1 MLRDYYYNLLNNYQQ
16 RIYDSVLDA
25 AKRFDKNAK
34 VGGGVFLSNADF
46 EKTIDALRCDH
57 PELYYMNFNMSV
69 TGGFFSTTLHLNYT
83 ISKNDR
89 KKYDNA
95 LENFINFVKTKC
107 QNLKGEYEKAL
118 FVHDIFAE
126 NVVYDLK
133 EKNAYDML
141 GPILHKRGVCQGI
154 AFAYKYILDE
164 LGVDCITAVGDVHS
178 STTNGPHAWN
188 LVKVAGR
195 WYHVDVTLD
204 LKQGDTFFH
213 AYFMNND
220 SDTFINH
227 KYKYRMSIECRFIND
242 NYFYRNKSFFTD
254 IDKAAQYIVD
264 KWRDSNVVE
273 VKILRADKAN
283 NIKNLMNAIA
293 RNGGMYNFFIYP
305 IDQLDVY
312 AVYKK

>member
-1 MLRDYYYNLLNNYQQ
+1 MLHDYYYSSLNEYQK
-16 RIYDSVLDA
+16 RIYDSILKA
-25 AKRFDKNAK
+25 ALSYDKKAT
-34 VGGGVFLSNADF
+34 VGGGIFLSNADF
-46 EKTIDALRCDH
+46 EKTIDALRSDH
-57 PELYYMNFNMSV
+57 PELYYLDFNMSV
-69 TGGFFSTTLHLNYT
+69 TGGFFSTTLHLRYN
-83 ISKNDR
+83 INESDKI
-89 KKYDNA
+89 KYDKA
-95 LENFINFVKTKC
+95 LDNFMNFIKAKC

-118 FVHDIFAE
+118 LVHDLFAE
-126 NVVYDLK
+126 NLVYDMNEPRAFDLV
-133 EKNAYDML
+133 

-154 AFAYKYILDE
+154 SFAYKYVLDE
-164 LGVDCITAVGDVHS
+164 IGVDCLTAFGEVHS

-204 LKQGDTFFH
+204 TKQGDTFFH

-227 KYKYRMSIECRFIND
+227 RYKYPMNIECRYIND
-242 NYFYRNKSFFTD
+242 NYFYRNKAFFTD
-254 IDKAAQYIVD
+254 IDKAAEYIVN
-264 KWRDSNVVE
+264 KWNATNVVE

-283 NIKNLMNAIA
+283 NIKNLFNAIGKAGA
-293 RNGGMYNFFIYP
+293 RVNFFIYP